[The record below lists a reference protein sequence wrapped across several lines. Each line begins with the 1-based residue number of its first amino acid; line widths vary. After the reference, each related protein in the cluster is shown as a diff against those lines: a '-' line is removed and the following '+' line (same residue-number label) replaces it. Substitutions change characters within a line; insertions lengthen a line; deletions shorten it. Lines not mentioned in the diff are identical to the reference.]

1 MMKALPH
8 YTCLV
13 CVLTLSVP
21 FVFANEGDI
30 SWLSVLLFADAPP
43 EIIGLGPSVLVAEN
57 ETLVVQVSASD
68 DDNDDLT
75 YRLTGNDASSFQISS
90 LGVIRFKSAPDY
102 ESKTSY
108 SVSVEVSDG
117 SYTTRQALTIDIS
130 DVNEAPVITS
140 SASFSVNNGDTSV
153 GTVAA
158 TDPEDNAISYSL
170 SGNDSSLAAIDSS
183 TGALTLNPVADYA
196 TKSSYSVTVTA
207 TDGTSPIT
215 QSITITVTE
224 PPTATTANYV
234 VDLKP
239 QATNSYTIQLVGT
252 AVSGRTASYS
262 IVTNG
267 THGTANVDSSTGV
280 LSYSTTSADIVTEQI
295 VFKVNDGFVD
305 SENATISI
313 EHRSDPL
320 YKHQWH
326 LDNSGQTNFAS
337 NAGTAGQDL
346 NVDTVIAGA
355 ASQLLGYTGSGIV
368 VAVVDEGLELAHEDL
383 SENIVSGSYD
393 FLNSDTDPTN
403 AANDG
408 DHGTSVAGII
418 ASRGWNNIGGRGV
431 APNASLFGYNYLKI
445 QTISNQVK
453 SWGIDPP
460 VTGSADLYNLSYGRG
475 YGSDTTYTLPTFI
488 SSAFEDALISGVET
502 LRDNK
507 GAIYIKSSGNGYDDN
522 PTSVCGTEL
531 SCTDTVIDS
540 RSTVPYIML
549 VGALNADGVKASY
562 STPGAP
568 IWVSGFGGQT
578 GFDSSY
584 VTSSSGYDPAIMTTD
599 QSGCI
604 NGYVGINNSRGFQVN
619 EFNNHD
625 GDFSEN
631 ASCNYHSRFN
641 GTSSAAP
648 SVAGVV
654 ALMLEAN
661 GDLTWRDVK
670 HILATTSIQIDA
682 SNTYTLSSVVQ
693 YEWETN
699 AAGFTF
705 HNWYG
710 FGKIDAAEA
719 VNTAVAYTADSR
731 GTFSDTGYVSA
742 GTINA
747 AFTQGTTV
755 RSLSVTKPGGSNNFT
770 EFVRVSVKFDHA
782 APKTVGI
789 RLESP
794 QGTVVNILQPF
805 TNIVTN
811 PSGVLF
817 DMGVSAFYGEEIEG
831 DWIISIDDYD
841 DDAIDGTLIE
851 WGIQVYGN

>member
-1 MMKALPH
+1 MKALL
-8 YTCLV
+8 YTMFMV
-13 CVLTLSVP
+13 CVIIPSIS
-21 FVFANEGDI
+21 FVFANEGDA
-30 SWLSVLLFADAPP
+30 SWLLPLILSDSKPQ
-43 EIIGLGPSVLVAEN
+43 IIGLGPSVSVVEN
-57 ETLVVQVSASD
+57 ETLVVQVNAFD

-75 YRLTGNDASSFQISS
+75 YRLTGTDAGSFVISA
-90 LGVIRFKSAPDY
+90 LGVIQFKSAPDF

-108 SVSVEVSDG
+108 VVRVIVSDG
-117 SYTTRQALTIDIS
+117 SFTTRQALTIDIT
-130 DVNEAPVITS
+130 DVNEVPVITS
-140 SASFSVNNGDTSV
+140 SSSFSVNDGETSV
-153 GTVAA
+153 GTVTT
-158 TDPEDNAISYSL
+158 TDPEDNSVSYSL
-170 SGNDSSLAAIDSS
+170 GGTDSDLVAINSVTGVLILNVAAD
-183 TGALTLNPVADYA
+183 LE

-207 TDGTSPIT
+207 TDGTNSIT
-215 QSITITVTE
+215 QSITITITE
-224 PPTATTANYV
+224 PPTAISASYSI
-234 VDLKP
+234 DLKP
-239 QATNSYTIQLVGT
+239 QVTNSYTIQLTGT
-252 AVSGRTASYS
+252 VFSGRTASYL

-267 THGTANVDSSTGV
+267 TFGTASVDSSTGV
-280 LSYSTTSADIVTEQI
+280 LSYSTTSTDIVTEQI

-305 SENATISI
+305 SEHATISI
-313 EHRSDPL
+313 EHKSDPL
-320 YKHQWH
+320 YQHQWH

-355 ASQLLGYTGSGIV
+355 ASQTLGYTGSGIV

-383 SENIVSGSYD
+383 SENIVPGSYD

-431 APNASLFGYNYLKI
+431 APHASLLGYNYLKN

-475 YGSDTTYTLPTFI
+475 YGSNTTYVLPTLI

-507 GAIYIKSSGNGYDDN
+507 GAIYIKSAGNAYDDH
-522 PTSVCGTEL
+522 PTSECGTDL

-562 STPGAP
+562 SPPGAS

-578 GFDSSY
+578 GFDSTY
-584 VTSSSGYDPAIMTTD
+584 VTSSGGYDPAIMTTD

-604 NGYVGINNSRGFQVN
+604 NGYVGINNSIGFQVN

-631 ASCNYHSRFN
+631 ASCNYVSTFN

-670 HILATTSIQIDA
+670 HILATTSIQVDA
-682 SNTYTLSSVVQ
+682 SNTYTLSGIVQ

-710 FGKIDAAEA
+710 FGKINAAEA

-731 GTFSDTGYVSA
+731 GVFNDTGYVSA
-742 GTINA
+742 GVIDA
-747 AFTQGTTV
+747 EFTEGTTV
-755 RSLSVTKPGGSNNFT
+755 RSLNVTKPVDSNNFT
-770 EFVRVSVKFDHA
+770 EFVRVSVQFDHA
-782 APKTVGI
+782 VPKTVGI
-789 RLESP
+789 RLQSP

-805 TNIVTN
+805 TNIETN

-817 DMGVSAFYGEEIEG
+817 DIGVSAFYGEEVEG
-831 DWIISIDDYD
+831 DWIIGIDDYD
-841 DDAIDGTLIE
+841 DDAIDGTLIQ